1 MDAKKSIAYLDDEP
15 ANLKIIQRLLEAEY
29 KISCFH
35 NSEEFLAAN
44 YLHADLLLLD
54 VNLPSIS
61 GYQVCKEIRENAYDK
76 PVLFLSAHSHV
87 EDRLKG
93 YQAGGDDYLG
103 KPFNIDELKL
113 KIKNN
118 LESYAY
124 LQKTKN
130 ALKLASSTAMAAMN
144 TASEMGV
151 ALLFTQKTHLSEN
164 TEQLAASLKDALRSY
179 GLNCVFCFRIGPQ
192 RFYKSTC
199 GAQLSQLEKELLD
212 AYQRVEKIVTHGQRC
227 LLSAEKISILAKNMP
242 KDLEKTG
249 RLRDHL
255 ALIHDTSHQ
264 HLNFLSAKNQQQE
277 LQKTFIDELRHH
289 TQQIVANIDATA
301 TLSRE
306 RVETIVEDIKQ
317 ELFGLELKLDLDEE
331 HTEILQSI
339 SSELQKSLDEIV
351 DDFDTIEQQ
360 INILIDAIQ
369 NYQRV

>member
-118 LESYAY
+118 SKYY
-124 LQKTKN
+124 SKK
-130 ALKLASSTAMAAMN
+130 
-144 TASEMGV
+144 
-151 ALLFTQKTHLSEN
+151 
-164 TEQLAASLKDALRSY
+164 
-179 GLNCVFCFRIGPQ
+179 
-192 RFYKSTC
+192 
-199 GAQLSQLEKELLD
+199 
-212 AYQRVEKIVTHGQRC
+212 
-227 LLSAEKISILAKNMP
+227 
-242 KDLEKTG
+242 
-249 RLRDHL
+249 
-255 ALIHDTSHQ
+255 
-264 HLNFLSAKNQQQE
+264 
-277 LQKTFIDELRHH
+277 
-289 TQQIVANIDATA
+289 
-301 TLSRE
+301 
-306 RVETIVEDIKQ
+306 
-317 ELFGLELKLDLDEE
+317 
-331 HTEILQSI
+331 
-339 SSELQKSLDEIV
+339 
-351 DDFDTIEQQ
+351 
-360 INILIDAIQ
+360 
-369 NYQRV
+369 